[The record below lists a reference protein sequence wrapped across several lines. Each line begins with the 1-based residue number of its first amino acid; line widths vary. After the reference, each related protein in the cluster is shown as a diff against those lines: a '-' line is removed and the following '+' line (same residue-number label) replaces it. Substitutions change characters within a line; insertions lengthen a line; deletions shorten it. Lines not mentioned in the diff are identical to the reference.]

1 MSEETYNLGKAA
13 ADLFRRCE
21 RMRIEL
27 QEQVRKVAEVAA
39 KVDAVTGNDEAGDGD
54 EGEPMT
60 GKERV
65 EHRIE
70 VAREKSV
77 LLNERAERLR
87 RKMVRLRGKDLSTR
101 EVAFVQEVDRLSKTI
116 LPSSSASGGK
126 NDGDSSVVD
135 ASGSL
140 AHRFD
145 EVLALKDTLVQQAD
159 EASKADADE
168 DGGAEGKA
176 DSKKAAVN
184 VGVEF
189 RKQKLRQVMVLL
201 DRETALVEAVMG
213 RLQRLQKP

>member
-39 KVDAVTGNDEAGDGD
+39 KVDAVVGADESGEGD

-70 VAREKSV
+70 VARERSV
-77 LLNERAERLR
+77 MLNERAERLR
-87 RKMVRLRGKDLSTR
+87 RKMGRLRGKDLSTR
-101 EVAFVQEVDRLSKTI
+101 EVAFVQEIDRLAKTI
-116 LPSSSASGGK
+116 LPPSSDAKADGSASA
-126 NDGDSSVVD
+126 GD
-135 ASGSL
+135 APGSL

-145 EVLALKDTLVQQAD
+145 EVIALKETLLQQA
-159 EASKADADE
+159 EETSKAEADG
-168 DGGAEGKA
+168 DGETKA
-176 DSKKAAVN
+176 DTKTAAVN
-184 VGVEF
+184 VGAEF

-201 DRETALVEAVMG
+201 ERETALVEAVMG
-213 RLQRLQKP
+213 RLQRLQKV